1 MNMQKTDLI
10 AKLKKT
16 YPEINIEFSD
26 DYKWSPS
33 SNIVFIPKKYE
44 PSYLL
49 HEFGHG
55 LCNHKDYDLAID
67 LVRHEQE
74 AWDKA
79 YELAKKFK
87 VKIKDDLVADSM
99 TSYYTW
105 LHKRAICPKCHEEG
119 LEIEKNS
126 YKCFFCNCSWKV
138 NEARQCNIKRTIL
151 KD

>member
-1 MNMQKTDLI
+1 MFLEVVMNMQKTDLI

-26 DYKWSPS
+26 DYK
-33 SNIVFIPKKYE
+33 

-55 LCNHKDYDLAID
+55 LCSHKDYDLAID

-99 TSYYTW
+99 TSYYAW